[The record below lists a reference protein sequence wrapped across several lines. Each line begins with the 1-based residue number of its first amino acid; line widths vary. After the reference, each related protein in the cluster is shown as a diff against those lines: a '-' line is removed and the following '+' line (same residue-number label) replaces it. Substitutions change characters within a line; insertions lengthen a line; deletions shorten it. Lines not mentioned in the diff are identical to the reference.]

1 MKNSKCRVDN
11 IELTSNPEQ
20 KVTQKR
26 YENIM
31 EIQDMGFKKNKAKP
45 KEEVKEVK

>member
-1 MKNSKCRVDN
+1 MDN
-11 IELTSNPEQ
+11 IEPTSNPEQ
-20 KVTQKR
+20 KVVQKR

-45 KEEVKEVK
+45 KEEVKEEKKE